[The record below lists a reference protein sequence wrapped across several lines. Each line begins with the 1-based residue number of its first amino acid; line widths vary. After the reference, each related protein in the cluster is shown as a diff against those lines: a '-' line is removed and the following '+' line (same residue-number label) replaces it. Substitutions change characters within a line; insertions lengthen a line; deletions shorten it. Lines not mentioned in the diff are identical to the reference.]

1 MSNKQ
6 NIVITPNLT
15 NTSQIMYSTIF
26 IDEFIILI
34 RFGLAV
40 LVARIIYQY
49 ISTYFII
56 PYQNNFW
63 FTTFFTIILCSALSI
78 IMIELI
84 TYIKLRN
91 NRDLYLKELT
101 NISFLSGINQ

>member
-15 NTSQIMYSTIF
+15 NTSQIIYSKIY

-34 RFGLAV
+34 RFALAV
-40 LVARIIYQY
+40 LVASIIYKY

-56 PYQNNFW
+56 PYQKHFW
-63 FTTFFTIILCSALSI
+63 FITLFVIILCSALSV

>member
-34 RFGLAV
+34 RFALAV

-56 PYQNNFW
+56 PYQKLFW
-63 FTTFFTIILCSALSI
+63 YTTFFTIILCSALSI

-101 NISFLSGINQ
+101 NISFLSGINE